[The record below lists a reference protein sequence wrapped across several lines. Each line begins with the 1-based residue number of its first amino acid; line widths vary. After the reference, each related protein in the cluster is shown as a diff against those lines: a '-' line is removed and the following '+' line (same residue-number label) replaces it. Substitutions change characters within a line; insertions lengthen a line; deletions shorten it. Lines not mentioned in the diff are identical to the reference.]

1 MRRALLRLLKHPV
14 VRTLVFE
21 RLLLT
26 GAAVLAVA
34 AVATGRVAP
43 AEIPGLLDG
52 RLLSLFFVLT
62 IAVEMGKDSDV
73 FDLLIVKVTRRV
85 KTARSLAFALVAVTA
100 LLSALL
106 TNDVALFLVVPFT
119 MLLRKVE
126 GLDPTPLVV
135 LEVLSANLLGCLT
148 PVGNPQNLFL
158 YARGGFTPG
167 AFFAAQLPFVAIA
180 AACLAGAVILLVPRR
195 PLTPPPAE
203 VFDVDP
209 LLATG
214 FTILLAAEAASLLGP
229 LPFAVPL
236 VLSLAGALLLG
247 RRVFEADFSLVAVF
261 ALLFV
266 GVAGI
271 ERGSLYLALNPE
283 RIFGHR
289 ATGLLV
295 SGAVLSQV
303 VSNVP
308 AALLLAPAAATRHGF
323 VGLLYGVN
331 AGACGSPLGA
341 IANLIGAQLFARDG
355 GDLRRFWRT
364 FLATSGAILVALLL
378 VCLLLLTFETS
389 P

>member
-1 MRRALLRLLKHPV
+1 MRRVLRRLLRHPV

-26 GAAVLAVA
+26 GSAVLAVA
-34 AVATGRVAP
+34 AVAMGRVAP
-43 AEIPGLLDG
+43 AEVPGLLDW

-62 IAVEMGKDSDV
+62 IAVELGKDSDV
-73 FDLLIVKVTRRV
+73 FDLLVVKVTRGV
-85 KTARSLAFALVAVTA
+85 KTERGLALALVGATAV
-100 LLSALL
+100 LSALL
-106 TNDVALFLVVPFT
+106 TNDVSLFLVVPFT
-119 MLLRKVE
+119 MLLRKVD

-158 YARGGFTPG
+158 YTRGRFTPE

-180 AACLAGAVILLVPRR
+180 AACLAAAVWLLVPSRR
-195 PLTPPPAE
+195 LSAPQAE
-203 VFDVDP
+203 PFDLDP
-209 LLATG
+209 LLAAG
-214 FTILLAAEAASLLGP
+214 FAVLLAAEAASLFGR

-236 VLSLAGALLLG
+236 VLSLGGAILLG
-247 RRVFEADFSLVAVF
+247 RRVFDADFSLVAVF

-266 GVAGI
+266 GVEGF
-271 ERGSLYLALNPE
+271 ERGLLYRALNPE
-283 RIFGHR
+283 RIFGHQ
-289 ATGLLV
+289 AAGTLL
-295 SGAVLSQV
+295 SGALLSQV

-331 AGACGSPLGA
+331 AGACGSPVGA

-355 GDLRRFWRT
+355 GDSRRFWKT
-364 FLATSGAILVALLL
+364 FFAVSSAMLALLL
-378 VCLLLLTFETS
+378 AASLLLLTIENG